1 MKHFCQKASQLASD
15 AFERNLTFW
24 ERLKL
29 RLHLSICGMC
39 RHYADNLKLLNKIL
53 FGMHHQQKDD
63 DICLSD
69 EDRKRIETAL
79 KQSTTHSEH

>member
-15 AFERNLTFW
+15 AFERDLTFS

-29 RLHLSICGMC
+29 QFHLTICSICS
-39 RHYADNLKLLNKIL
+39 HYADNLKLLNKVL
-53 FGMHHQQKDD
+53 LGMRYQQKDD

-69 EDRKRIETAL
+69 EDRRRIETVL
-79 KQSTTHSEH
+79 KQNTTHSDS